1 MACLSINEI
10 TTYRWSFEEDVQ
22 NYAAM
27 GIGAMAVWRQKLS
40 DFGEEKG
47 IELLADHKM
56 QVSALQWAG
65 GFTGSDGRTFRES
78 VEDAREAIELAANL
92 SAACLVVYSGSRAGH
107 THNHARRLFRSALK
121 ELGPI
126 AHDRKVKLAIEP
138 MHAGCAAE
146 WTFLTELSE
155 TVEMI
160 HAADCPSIGLVFDT
174 YHLSQSPHG
183 IERLP
188 ELVSMLALVQ
198 LGDAH
203 QPPRGEQNRCRL
215 GDGVVPLQEIVTTLK
230 DADYD
235 GFYDIELLGE
245 DLENSDYRDLVLD
258 AKRTFESLIDP
269 PPKSQTVIP

>member
-1 MACLSINEI
+1 MARLSINEI

-27 GIGAMAVWRQKLS
+27 GVGAIAVWRQKLS

-78 VEDAREAIELAANL
+78 VEDAQEAIELAAEL
-92 SAACLVVYSGSRAGH
+92 SANCVLIYSGARAGH

-121 ELGPI
+121 ELGPV
-126 AHDRKVKLAIEP
+126 AHERKVTLAIEP

-146 WTFLTELSE
+146 WTFLTELPE

-160 HAADCPSIGLVFDT
+160 HAAECPSVGLVFDA
-174 YHLSQSPHG
+174 YHMGYGPQV

-188 ELVSMLALVQ
+188 ELVPMMALVQ

-215 GDGVVPLQEIVTTLK
+215 GEGTIPLQQIVTTIR
-230 DADYD
+230 DAGYD

-245 DLENSDYRDLVLD
+245 DLENCDYRDLVLD
-258 AKRTFESLIDP
+258 AKRMYEVLIGSPD
-269 PPKSQTVIP
+269 QEA